1 MKHSTSMHEQLVKRG
16 LRLHES
22 LRYKAALPLF
32 QKAFK
37 LAPTCPAAIY
47 NLANTLH
54 MLGRE
59 HTAQKV
65 LLKLVNM
72 TDPDLAF
79 GCPELRQPRSFR
91 CDALYLMF
99 HVMLFSTNRW
109 SKAFPFAQ
117 RHLRSRKRGL
127 KSAWSLRN
135 IRKEIADL
143 RKQFPSTR

>member
-1 MKHSTSMHEQLVKRG
+1 MKQNVSIHEKLVKRG

-32 QKAFK
+32 QKAFE
-37 LAPTCPAAIY
+37 LSPTCPATIY

-54 MLGRE
+54 MLDRE
-59 HTAQKV
+59 QEARN
-65 LLKLVNM
+65 LLMKLTKMN
-72 TDPDLAF
+72 DADLKS
-79 GCPELRQPRSFR
+79 GCAELRQPRSFR

-99 HVMLFSTNRW
+99 HIMLFSTNRW

-117 RHLRSRKRGL
+117 KHLQNRKRGL

-135 IRKEIADL
+135 IRKEIAEL
-143 RKQFPSTR
+143 RKQFSPI